1 MEYKLTAPLS
11 KADAAKLRAGD
22 TVLLSGTIYTAR
34 DAAHKRLCA
43 LAAEGKPLPFA
54 IEDAVVYYAG
64 PTPAR
69 PGGVIGSAGPTTSY
83 RMDAYAPTLLRHGPD
98 GHDRQRRAGAG
109 GRGGHAP
116 ERAPYTLAAIGGAGA
131 AIAACVSRARS
142 LFAGRTWAARRC
154 AACDVRRYAA
164 DGRHRQPGRK
174 PVRERPGG
182 LPGKPAGTLNSNR
195 SGPRRILF
203 QNAARP
209 ACTAHAQNGSSPRR

>member
-69 PGGVIGSAGPTTSY
+69 PGGVIGSVGPTTSY
-83 RMDAYAPTLLRHGPD
+83 RMDAYAPTLLDMGQTGMIGKGALTR
-98 GHDRQRRAGAG
+98 DRRYRAGACDHEEYYSSSS
-109 GRGGHAP
+109 GRDP
-116 ERAPYTLAAIGGAGA
+116 PKE
-131 AIAACVSRARS
+131 
-142 LFAGRTWAARRC
+142 
-154 AACDVRRYAA
+154 
-164 DGRHRQPGRK
+164 
-174 PVRERPGG
+174 
-182 LPGKPAGTLNSNR
+182 
-195 SGPRRILF
+195 
-203 QNAARP
+203 
-209 ACTAHAQNGSSPRR
+209 

>member
-64 PTPAR
+64 PTP
-69 PGGVIGSAGPTTSY
+69 PAGRGDRFRGPHHQLPY
-83 RMDAYAPTLLRHGPD
+83 GRLRAHAAGHGPD
-98 GHDRQRRAGAG
+98 GHDWQRRAGAG

-116 ERAPYTLAAIGGAGA
+116 RTGAVYFALSRRGCGHCRLCAERGACLLGGPGQRGGAPR
-131 AIAACVSRARS
+131 ACGICR
-142 LFAGRTWAARRC
+142 
-154 AACDVRRYAA
+154 
-164 DGRHRQPGRK
+164 
-174 PVRERPGG
+174 
-182 LPGKPAGTLNSNR
+182 
-195 SGPRRILF
+195 
-203 QNAARP
+203 
-209 ACTAHAQNGSSPRR
+209 

>member
-69 PGGVIGSAGPTTSY
+69 PGGVIDSVGPTTSY
-83 RMDAYAPTLLRHGPD
+83 RMDAYAPTLLDMGQT
-98 GHDRQRRAGAG
+98 GMIGKGRAGAG

-116 ERAPYTLAAIGGAGA
+116 DGRRILLRLSAARARPLPPV
-131 AIAACVSRARS
+131 CRARS
-142 LFAGRTWAARRC
+142 LFAGRTRAARRC
-154 AACDVRRYAA
+154 AACAC
-164 DGRHRQPGRK
+164 
-174 PVRERPGG
+174 
-182 LPGKPAGTLNSNR
+182 
-195 SGPRRILF
+195 RIC
-203 QNAARP
+203 R
-209 ACTAHAQNGSSPRR
+209 